1 MLIYKIIHGNYVDIL
16 RIIHA
21 NYTLALSLSPSLS
34 LCLGDCCFWDVCLF
48 SFAFFGGVQ
57 ISQHIPITPIVVPTK
72 TLSTI
77 LVWPS
82 GIHQKQYM

>member
-1 MLIYKIIHGNYVDIL
+1 MQTI
-16 RIIHA
+16 
-21 NYTLALSLSPSLS
+21 LSLSLS
-34 LCLGDCCFWDVCLF
+34 WGLLFLGCLF
-48 SFAFFGGVQ
+48 VFFCFFGGVQ

>member
-21 NYTLALSLSPSLS
+21 NYTLS

-48 SFAFFGGVQ
+48 SFAFLGGFKFVN
-57 ISQHIPITPIVVPTK
+57 IF
-72 TLSTI
+72 L
-77 LVWPS
+77 
-82 GIHQKQYM
+82 